1 MKSSILIPSVTLALA
16 IVLAGYF
23 IGNMHR
29 LGNKY
34 ERHVQ
39 VKGLSEREVPA
50 DLAVWPMTIALAGND
65 LKSLERDIEIQ
76 NKEVYQFF
84 IDQGFKDSEI
94 TRGILNITDAYAN
107 QYGSAGQRPEYRYQ
121 GNAEFTVR
129 TTDIAKLQKA
139 LTASPALL
147 SKGILLGSKNNW
159 RPIEYLFT
167 GLNELKPAMIEEATR
182 NAREVAE
189 RFAQDSQSEVG
200 GILVARQGLFTIED
214 RDQSTPQIKT
224 VRVVSTIDFQ
234 LVD

>member
-1 MKSSILIPSVTLALA
+1 MKNQYLLPIAILAVS

-23 IGNMHR
+23 IGSMHR
-29 LGNKY
+29 RGKKY

-65 LKSLERDIEIQ
+65 LRSLERDIEFQ

-84 IDQGFKDSEI
+84 IQQGFQESEI
-94 TRGILNITDAYAN
+94 TRGVLNITDAYAN
-107 QYGSAGQRPEYRYQ
+107 LYGSPGQRPEYRYQ
-121 GNAEFTVR
+121 GNSEFTVR
-129 TTDIAKLQKA
+129 TTDIRKLQQA
-139 LTASPALL
+139 LTASPELL
-147 SKGILLGSKNNW
+147 SKGILLGSKNSW

-167 GLNELKPAMIEEATR
+167 GLNDIKPAMIEEATN

-189 RFAQDSQSEVG
+189 RFAQDSRSEVG
-200 GILVARQGLFTIED
+200 AILVARQGLFTIED
-214 RDQSTPQIKT
+214 RDQSTPQVKT

>member
-1 MKSSILIPSVTLALA
+1 MKNTYWIPTLILSLA
-16 IVLAGYF
+16 IILAGYLV
-23 IGNMHR
+23 GNMHR
-29 LGNKY
+29 LGKKY

-39 VKGLSEREVPA
+39 VKGLSEREVAA

-65 LKSLERDIEIQ
+65 LQSLERNIEFQ
-76 NKEVYQFF
+76 NKEVYKFF
-84 IDQGFKDSEI
+84 MEQGFDDPEI
-94 TRGILNITDAYAN
+94 TRGVLNIADAYAN
-107 QYGSAGQRPEYRYQ
+107 LYGNTSQRPEYRYQ
-121 GNAEFTVR
+121 GNSEFTVR

-139 LTASPALL
+139 LTASPVLL
-147 SKGILLGSKNNW
+147 SKGILIGSKNSW

-167 GLNELKPAMIEEATR
+167 GLNDIKPAMIEEATR

-200 GILVARQGLFTIED
+200 DILIARQGLFTIED
-214 RDQSTPQIKT
+214 RDQSTPQIKR

>member
-1 MKSSILIPSVTLALA
+1 MKSPFLIPSLLLA
-16 IVLAGYF
+16 IAITLGGYF
-23 IGNMHR
+23 VGTMHWR
-29 LGNKY
+29 GKKY
-34 ERHVQ
+34 ERHVE

-65 LKSLERDIEIQ
+65 LQSLERDIEVQ
-76 NKEVYQFF
+76 NREVYEFF
-84 IDQGFKDSEI
+84 IDQGFEESEI

-107 QYGSAGQRPEYRYQ
+107 LYGSPGQRPEFRYQ
-121 GNAEFTVR
+121 GNSEFTVR

-139 LTASPALL
+139 LTASPELL
-147 SKGILLGSKNNW
+147 SKGILLGSKNTW

-167 GLNELKPAMIEEATR
+167 GLNDIKPAMIEEATR

-200 GILVARQGLFTIED
+200 DILIARQGLFTIED
-214 RDQSTPQIKT
+214 RDQSTPQVKT
-224 VRVVSTIDFQ
+224 IRVVSTIDFQ